1 MEVVEAVE
9 SVVSVVSGARVRGDP
24 SARAQ
29 IIKVSDLTIK
39 RARRGRAGAEMR
51 AHSQALR
58 AQRGL
63 TPLAQSRRQTRHAV
77 DVGDAARAKVV
88 TTVLRAP
95 KPSERSRL
103 KASSVQPHHR

>member
-1 MEVVEAVE
+1 MVAVVAV
-9 SVVSVVSGARVRGDP
+9 VDVKSGAHVRGDP

-29 IIKVSDLTIK
+29 SVKVSDQTIK
-39 RARRGRAGAEMR
+39 RARRGRAGEEMR

-63 TPLAQSRRQTRHAV
+63 TPLTQIRRQTRHAV
-77 DVGDAARAKVV
+77 DVGGAARAKVV

-103 KASSVQPHHR
+103 KASSVQPHDR